1 MKVFRNLFSKTE
13 PTEFSENKMQVN
25 LNIAPTTREEQGES
39 INGYRYDTVVFEE
52 TDCNYTDFD
61 RIQVAIVFEA
71 QELLDSTQWKFGD
84 DYDKKGTPE
93 YLELKAKRQEA
104 RNRIRTIRGN

>member
-13 PTEFSENKMQVN
+13 PAEFSENKMQVN
-25 LNIAPTTREEQGES
+25 LNATPTSREEQGET

-52 TDCNYTDFD
+52 ADCNYTDFD
-61 RIQVAIVFEA
+61 RKQVAIVFEA

-84 DYDKKGTPE
+84 DYDKKDTSE
-93 YLELKAKRQEA
+93 YQELKVQRRAA
-104 RNRIRTIRGN
+104 RDRIRAIRGQ